1 MEKILFLF
9 VIVVF
14 AAWTTSCDRGPK
26 MDESVTEITAADI
39 LGNPD
44 YHAISFGGYRDTTRD
59 IQPTIPELKE
69 DVLILHAMGIR
80 LLRTYNVYYDEA
92 LNLLKAI
99 REIKEADPTFEM
111 YLMMGA
117 WIDAKNA
124 WTDLPDRIRDED
136 GVRNADEIDRAVKL
150 AQEYPD
156 IVKIIAVGN
165 EAMVHWQWNYH
176 VEPAI
181 ILKWVNYL
189 QDLKLKGELPET
201 LWITSSDNFASWGGG
216 GAEYHK
222 DDLTALIKAVDYIS
236 MHTYPMHDTHYN
248 PDFWGVR
255 EYELNLTDPEK
266 IDAAM
271 LRSKNYAIAQYQ
283 SVVDYMRSLGVEK
296 PVHIGET
303 GWATI
308 SDEFY
313 GADGARAID
322 EFKSARYY
330 RDMRQWSDSAG
341 VTLFY
346 FEAFDEP
353 WKDAVNPMGSE
364 NHFGLINLESQAK
377 FAIWDLVDAGVFDGL
392 TRAGKPVTKTYGGNL
407 DSLMKDVLVPP
418 TDAEIQQR
426 INGN

>member
-1 MEKILFLF
+1 MLKILLKLMF
-9 VIVVF
+9 VLSVVVLV
-14 AAWTTSCDRGPK
+14 SCDN
-26 MDESVTEITAADI
+26 ESQTDRSAIEITAQDI

-44 YHAISFGGYRDTTRD
+44 FHAISFGGYRDTTRD

-69 DVLILHAMGIR
+69 DLRVLYAMGIR
-80 LLRTYNVYYDEA
+80 VLRTYNVYYDEA
-92 LNLLKAI
+92 SNLLKAI
-99 REIKEADPTFEM
+99 RELKEEDPDIEM
-111 YLMMGA
+111 YLMLGA

-136 GVRNADEIDRAVKL
+136 GVRNAGEIDRAVAL
-150 AQEYPD
+150 AREYPD

-181 ILKWVNYL
+181 ILKWVNHL
-189 QDLKLKGELPET
+189 QNLKKEGVLPET

-216 GAEYHK
+216 GPEYHK
-222 DDLTALIKAVDYIS
+222 EELNELIRAVDYIS

-248 PDFWGVR
+248 PQFWGVR
-255 EYELNLTDPEK
+255 DHELNLTDLEK

-271 LRSKNYAIAQYQ
+271 LRSKNYAISQYQ
-283 SVVDYMRSLGVEK
+283 SVVDYMRCIGVEK

-308 SDEFY
+308 SNEFY

-322 EFKSARYY
+322 EYKSGVYY
-330 RDMRQWSDSAG
+330 RDMRQWSDSLG
-341 VTLFY
+341 ISLFY

-353 WKDAVNPMGSE
+353 WKDAMNPLGSE
-364 NHFGLINLESQAK
+364 NHFGLFNLESQAK
-377 FAIWDLVDAGVFDGL
+377 FAIWDQVDAGVFDGL
-392 TRAGKPVTKTYGGNL
+392 IRNGNPVTKTYGGNL

-418 TDAEIQQR
+418 TETEIQQR
-426 INGN
+426 IKGN

>member
-1 MEKILFLF
+1 MLKILLKLLF
-9 VIVVF
+9 MLLVVVLV
-14 AAWTTSCDRGPK
+14 SCNN
-26 MDESVTEITAADI
+26 ESQTHRPAIEITAQDI

-59 IQPTIPELKE
+59 IQPTISELKE
-69 DVLILHAMGIR
+69 DVNVLFAMGTR
-80 LLRTYNVYYDEA
+80 VLRTYNVYYDEA
-92 LNLLKAI
+92 SNLLKAI
-99 REIKEADPTFEM
+99 RELKEEDPDFEM
-111 YLMMGA
+111 YLMLGA

-136 GVRNADEIDRAVKL
+136 GVRNAGEIDRAVAL
-150 AQEYPD
+150 AREYPD

-181 ILKWVNYL
+181 ILKWVNHL
-189 QDLKLKGELPET
+189 QNLKKEGVLPET

-216 GAEYHK
+216 GPEYHK
-222 DDLTALIKAVDYIS
+222 EELNELIRAVDYIS

-248 PDFWGVR
+248 PQFWGVR
-255 EYELNLTDPEK
+255 DHELNLTDLEK

-271 LRSKNYAIAQYQ
+271 LRSKNYAISQYQ
-283 SVVDYMRSLGVEK
+283 RVVDYMRSIGVEK

-308 SDEFY
+308 SNEFY
-313 GADGARAID
+313 GAEGARAID
-322 EFKSARYY
+322 EYKSAVYY
-330 RDMRQWSDSAG
+330 RDMRQWSDSIG
-341 VTLFY
+341 ISLFY

-353 WKDAVNPMGSE
+353 WKDAMNPLGSE
-364 NHFGLINLESQAK
+364 NHFGLFNLQSEAK
-377 FAIWDLVDAGVFDGL
+377 FAIWDLVDAGVFDGFI
-392 TRAGKPVTKTYGGNL
+392 RNGNPVTKTYGGNL

-418 TDAEIQQR
+418 TETEIEQR
-426 INGN
+426 ILSN